1 MEKIVDMASKRPAV
15 LKSVEF
21 DYGLESLYEI
31 FGMRLFRIA
40 YLHLGDKAIAHDVVQ
55 DVFVKIYLKKPTLDD
70 PLPYLTRCVVNS
82 CKTKLRRRKI
92 EFKYLP
98 RFKEGKSE
106 QNQIDEISEL
116 LSRLSN
122 KERSAIVL
130 RYYLDLSTEE
140 IAQVLKCKSSTV
152 SSLISRGQKKLKV
165 MLYDT
170 SSDEIYDSKKPVSSE
185 NSVEQSQGGI

>member
-1 MEKIVDMASKRPAV
+1 MEKIVDMTSKRPVV
-15 LKSVEF
+15 LEPIEF
-21 DYGLESLYEI
+21 DYGLEGLYEI

-40 YLHLGDKAIAHDVVQ
+40 YLHLGDKALAHDVLQ
-55 DVFVKIYLKKPTLDD
+55 DVFIKIYLKKPNLDD
-70 PLPYLTRCVVNS
+70 PLPYLTKCVVNS
-82 CKTKLRRRKI
+82 CKSKLRRRKI

-98 RFKEGKSE
+98 RFKDGKSE
-106 QNQIDEISEL
+106 QNQIDEILEL

-140 IAQVLKCKSSTV
+140 IASALKCKVGTV

-165 MLYDT
+165 MLED
-170 SSDEIYDSKKPVSSE
+170 SSLNVTDESKKPTPFESG
-185 NSVEQSQGGI
+185 VEQVQGGI